1 MRDSGVSDAGKA
13 AGAVAPGPMPAI
25 KRACPCAKLAGDR
38 RDQTAGRRICGSGE
52 AGRRRA
58 GSRSRR
64 QRNPHAHAS
73 PGAGRA
79 RPVARDGLHL
89 PQIAALAAV
98 GGPGRPFPEARQA
111 ADTVIGA
118 RLLSSFGRPN
128 RQTRLEGA
136 FPGQRAPLHCRA
148 PPLQWHRRLDRPS
161 ALRFLGH
168 AARSHRAP
176 FLSARSRLGVYPLPF
191 LNPCSLFDSRRR
203 RRGEND
209 VPRPDAIYAAAA
221 RSGGQKR
228 RLLAAAPED
237 FRHLTKIPELPF
249 GRSEHGGTLLV
260 GMGREC
266 IAVCRCGSCCSLS
279 FLA

>member
-1 MRDSGVSDAGKA
+1 MMRDSGVSDAGKA
-13 AGAVAPGPMPAI
+13 ASAVAPGPMPAI

-38 RDQTAGRRICGSGE
+38 RDQTAGRRICGSE
-52 AGRRRA
+52 AAGRRRA

-89 PQIAALAAV
+89 PQIAAFAAV

-111 ADTVIGA
+111 ADTVIEA

-148 PPLQWHRRLDRPS
+148 SPLQWHRRLDRPS
-161 ALRFLGH
+161 AFRFLGH
-168 AARSHRAP
+168 AARSRHRASCLSICSGFGLGPCP
-176 FLSARSRLGVYPLPF
+176 FLSPLPC
-191 LNPCSLFDSRRR
+191 L
-203 RRGEND
+203 
-209 VPRPDAIYAAAA
+209 
-221 RSGGQKR
+221 RSGSCDSLAVLAWKGAYGRPAHCSATPLVGAKR
-228 RLLAAAPED
+228 RKPTTRKLGLSKAPIYSVKLSTPEK
-237 FRHLTKIPELPF
+237 FKFFLTSDSGEKT
-249 GRSEHGGTLLV
+249 RY
-260 GMGREC
+260 
-266 IAVCRCGSCCSLS
+266 
-279 FLA
+279 